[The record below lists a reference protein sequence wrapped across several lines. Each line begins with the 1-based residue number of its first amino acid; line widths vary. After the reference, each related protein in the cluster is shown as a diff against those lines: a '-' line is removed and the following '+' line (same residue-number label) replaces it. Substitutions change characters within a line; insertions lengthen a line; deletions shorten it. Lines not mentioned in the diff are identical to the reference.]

1 MQPDFSQ
8 SVRDEAFAII
18 HAPERTAEYRLC
30 ARLGI
35 PSVAAI
41 VHDISARFPQFAKHD
56 RFKQWVGNEVAKEMR
71 PEYEVVQPR
80 GRVPWCRYFT
90 YGAVWG
96 PAGAAQ
102 PRKSG
107 ADVK

>member
-1 MQPDFSQ
+1 MQQLEFTDE
-8 SVRDEAFAII
+8 VREEAAAII
-18 HAPERTAEYRLC
+18 HAPERKLEYRLC
-30 ARLGI
+30 ARLGL
-35 PSVAAI
+35 PGVAAI

-80 GRVPWCRYFT
+80 GRVPWCGFFT

-96 PAGAAQ
+96 PVGS
-102 PRKSG
+102 RHS
-107 ADVK
+107 